1 MIIRTEFKINFREP
15 EKNSFISGPS
25 KRERGGVKALVAG
38 PLKK

>member
-15 EKNSFISGPS
+15 EKNSFISGPA
-25 KRERGGVKALVAG
+25 KREGGVKALVAG